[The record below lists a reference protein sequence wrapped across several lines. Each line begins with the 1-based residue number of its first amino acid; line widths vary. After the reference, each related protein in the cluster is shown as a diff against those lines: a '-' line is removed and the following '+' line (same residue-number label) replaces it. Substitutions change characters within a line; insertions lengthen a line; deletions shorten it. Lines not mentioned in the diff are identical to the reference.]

1 MPLAKLSLPT
11 LALCVGLLGACSPT
25 PRQPRAAPIV
35 PANGPDLRG
44 KLDDWQQ
51 QFTDP
56 LLRQMIDDRL
66 RAGAIR
72 RASLNSAVLFPP

>member
-35 PANGPDLRG
+35 PANGPTFGASWTTGNSSSPTRCC
-44 KLDDWQQ
+44 
-51 QFTDP
+51 
-56 LLRQMIDDRL
+56 DR
-66 RAGAIR
+66 
-72 RASLNSAVLFPP
+72 

>member
-11 LALCVGLLGACSPT
+11 LALCVGLLGACPPT

-35 PANGPDLRG
+35 PGQRPRPSGQAGRLATAVHRPAAA
-44 KLDDWQQ
+44 
-51 QFTDP
+51 T
-56 LLRQMIDDRL
+56 DDRL

>member
-44 KLDDWQQ
+44 KL
-51 QFTDP
+51 TTGNSSSP
-56 LLRQMIDDRL
+56 TRCCDR
-66 RAGAIR
+66 
-72 RASLNSAVLFPP
+72 

>member
-1 MPLAKLSLPT
+1 M
-11 LALCVGLLGACSPT
+11 
-25 PRQPRAAPIV
+25 RRAARRLLADASPAARGPH

-56 LLRQMIDDRL
+56 LLRQMIGYAPAL
-66 RAGAIR
+66 SGAQ
-72 RASLNSAVLFPP
+72 A

>member
-25 PRQPRAAPIV
+25 PRQPRAAPI
-35 PANGPDLRG
+35 
-44 KLDDWQQ
+44 LDDWQQ

-56 LLRQMIDDRL
+56 LLRQMIGYAPAL
-66 RAGAIR
+66 SGAQ
-72 RASLNSAVLFPP
+72 A

>member
-35 PANGPDLRG
+35 PANGPDLQG

-56 LLRQMIDDRL
+56 LLRQMIGYAPAL
-66 RAGAIR
+66 SGAQ
-72 RASLNSAVLFPP
+72 A

>member
-11 LALCVGLLGACSPT
+11 LALCVGLLGACPPT

-35 PANGPDLRG
+35 PASGPDLRG

-56 LLRQMIDDRL
+56 LPAAATDDRL

>member
-1 MPLAKLSLPT
+1 MPLAKLSLPI

-51 QFTDP
+51 QFHRPAAATD
-56 LLRQMIDDRL
+56 DWL

>member
-1 MPLAKLSLPT
+1 
-11 LALCVGLLGACSPT
+11 LGACSPT

-56 LLRQMIDDRL
+56 LLRQMIGYAPAL
-66 RAGAIR
+66 SGAQ
-72 RASLNSAVLFPP
+72 A

>member
-44 KLDDWQQ
+44 KLDE
-51 QFTDP
+51 TGNSSSP
-56 LLRQMIDDRL
+56 TRCCDR
-66 RAGAIR
+66 
-72 RASLNSAVLFPP
+72 

>member
-1 MPLAKLSLPT
+1 MRRAARRLPT
-11 LALCVGLLGACSPT
+11 DASPAA
-25 PRQPRAAPIV
+25 RAPIV

-56 LLRQMIDDRL
+56 LLRQMIGYAPAL
-66 RAGAIR
+66 SGAQ
-72 RASLNSAVLFPP
+72 A

>member
-11 LALCVGLLGACSPT
+11 LALCVGPT

-56 LLRQMIDDRL
+56 LLRQMIGYAPAL
-66 RAGAIR
+66 SGAQ
-72 RASLNSAVLFPP
+72 A

>member
-1 MPLAKLSLPT
+1 MPLAKLSLPP
-11 LALCVGLLGACSPT
+11 LALCVGLLGACPPT

-35 PANGPDLRG
+35 PASGPDLRG

-56 LLRQMIDDRL
+56 LLRQMIGYAPAL
-66 RAGAIR
+66 SGAQ
-72 RASLNSAVLFPP
+72 A

>member
-56 LLRQMIDDRL
+56 LLRQMIGYAPEL
-66 RAGAIR
+66 SGAQ
-72 RASLNSAVLFPP
+72 A

>member
-35 PANGPDLRG
+35 PANATAPTFGASWTTGNSSSPTRCC
-44 KLDDWQQ
+44 
-51 QFTDP
+51 
-56 LLRQMIDDRL
+56 DR
-66 RAGAIR
+66 
-72 RASLNSAVLFPP
+72 